1 MGEGEV
7 ATKGATGK
15 MRKSEEEELLERI
28 SCYTHSTSNNITI
41 NNITNIN
48 VSGGRNPHWHRSRG
62 GHGNRHRKSE
72 RPPKLTRHIA
82 SLGLL
87 DGDIAY
93 GIGTEERMRE
103 GGKVMAYGTK
113 GAIRDAGRV
122 ARSTVTVATHLTRSI
137 FGMVG
142 LFACAVGTLIDGD

>member
-1 MGEGEV
+1 
-7 ATKGATGK
+7 

-48 VSGGRNPHWHRSRG
+48 VSGGRNPHWHRNRG

-72 RPPKLTRHIA
+72 RPPKLTRHCA

-93 GIGTEERMRE
+93 GMGTEERMRE
-103 GGKVMAYGTK
+103 VGKVMAYGAR
-113 GAIRDAGRV
+113 GIRRSACDMAGNVESIARNLFDVISSFSELVVLFGRAI
-122 ARSTVTVATHLTRSI
+122 SK
-137 FGMVG
+137 
-142 LFACAVGTLIDGD
+142 